1 METIRGNAWR
11 FCETGASGEREN
23 ATRVVKGV
31 FTSLFP
37 GRGSVPFPQPEQA
50 GDVPGL
56 PPDEQGGGGNGAVIR
71 QRRAA
76 SVASNAQEIGNGR
89 DRIKAVLDFI
99 GLPDGEGFA
108 GRVHRMAGS
117 CGTPSAGGAGCQL
130 PQLHGGRYSR
140 SHGVVFPALHPTHDK
155 SPEMGVQRPSLGTA
169 TGNCCSEARV
179 IDSVPLSIHH
189 LRGVA
194 ETAQSCRGIIATS
207 RASHRVKDWGS
218 G

>member
-1 METIRGNAWR
+1 MRDNVWR

-23 ATRVVKGV
+23 AARVVAGV
-31 FTSLFP
+31 FTSHFP

-117 CGTPSAGGAGCQL
+117 CGTSTAGGAGCQL
-130 PQLHGGRYSR
+130 PRQGGDRYSR
-140 SHGVVFPALHPTHDK
+140 VHGVVFPVLHPTRK
-155 SPEMGVQRPSLGTA
+155 EPPEKGHTKAVSRDGHRLSL
-169 TGNCCSEARV
+169 
-179 IDSVPLSIHH
+179 
-189 LRGVA
+189 
-194 ETAQSCRGIIATS
+194 
-207 RASHRVKDWGS
+207 
-218 G
+218 